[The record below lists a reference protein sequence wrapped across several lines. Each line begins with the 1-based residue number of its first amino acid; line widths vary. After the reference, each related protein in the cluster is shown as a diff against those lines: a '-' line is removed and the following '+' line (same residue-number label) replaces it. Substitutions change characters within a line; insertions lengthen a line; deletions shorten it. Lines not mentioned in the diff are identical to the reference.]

1 MVFPLTLIV
10 DKNFKSFR
18 GSCLLCE
25 NVLCQFVLKTVL
37 GELIVDTQNKQHSSV
52 HIYTCASSRSI
63 HIWRG
68 GAKRKS
74 CQIKKLPEDE
84 VATLINMSP

>member
-37 GELIVDTQNKQHSSV
+37 GDSLWTHQINNTQV
-52 HIYTCASSRSI
+52 YTSI
-63 HIWRG
+63 LVLVGQSIFGEVGRNVNPV
-68 GAKRKS
+68 KK
-74 CQIKKLPEDE
+74 KKLPEDE